1 MKEPFNIMMLI
12 NLIDKRIAPICSRS
26 RQTLANGRRDRPN
39 SGEFGYENATP
50 IKRANFFVSALSI
63 APIVLFLTGN
73 SAHAADRVAIH
84 GSTGI
89 GEIILTGNVLDW
101 TGEQLNI
108 RVGKEAIRKID
119 ADRVKS
125 VDTVRLADHVAGIT
139 ALAEGRID
147 EAEAR
152 LKQALD
158 AEPRTWM
165 RREILAQLVRTDLA
179 RGDRLAA
186 GTHFLALFES
196 DPHTFWF
203 NRIPLDWRVE
213 PPEARN
219 LDTARNW
226 MRPGESDAAGL
237 VGASILL
244 LHPTAEA
251 RAVERLE
258 QLAVSGDHRIFPLA
272 RAQLWRLEL
281 REEST
286 SRLEVE
292 RWTDRLDEIPETLR
306 GGPRYLIGHGYASI
320 GNPERAATNWLWLPL
335 VYDQDPRL
343 AAEAEILAAEQLTKI
358 GKPLDAIVL
367 YREVIERFEYTPSH
381 EIAKQALKTMA
392 DH

>member
-1 MKEPFNIMMLI
+1 M
-12 NLIDKRIAPICSRS
+12 
-26 RQTLANGRRDRPN
+26 
-39 SGEFGYENATP
+39 
-50 IKRANFFVSALSI
+50 RANFFVSALSI
-63 APIVLFLTGN
+63 ALIVLFLTGH

-108 RVGKEAIRKID
+108 RVGQDAVRKIN
-119 ADRVKS
+119 ADRVES
-125 VDTVRLADHVAGIT
+125 VDTVRLADHIAGIT
-139 ALAEGRID
+139 ALAQGRID
-147 EAEAR
+147 EAATK
-152 LKQALD
+152 LKLALD

-165 RREILAQLVRTDLA
+165 RREILAQLVRADLA
-179 RGDRLAA
+179 RGDRIAA
-186 GTHFLALFES
+186 GTHFLALVES

-203 NRIPLDWRVE
+203 DRIPLDWRIE
-213 PPEARN
+213 PPQSSELAA
-219 LDTARNW
+219 ARNW
-226 MRPGESDAAGL
+226 LRTGESEAAGL
-237 VGASILL
+237 IGASILL
-244 LHPTAEA
+244 FHPAA
-251 RAVERLE
+251 QASAVERLK
-258 QLAVSGDHRIFPLA
+258 QLVVSTDPRIYPLA
-272 RAQLWRLEL
+272 RAQLWRREL
-281 REEST
+281 REDST

-292 RWTDRLDEIPETLR
+292 RWVNRLDEIPETLR

-335 VYDQDPRL
+335 VHDQDPRL

-381 EIAKQALKTMA
+381 KVAKQALKTMA